1 MIGELMIADEGVL
14 DYRKGVAMKVS
25 VRQNETIAPIRVN
38 IDHPY
43 ISTIAAIAPS
53 PDWFSGFYDFD
64 MIDPST
70 DTWYDKVVIETFPW
84 DAGTDS
90 GTTYESQDDL
100 TIPPYLITQLTPRTV
115 PESGVF
121 LSSDGDVLP
130 VSRWTCSRVEPPR
143 LRTTSGVTLSSLVIT
158 VLLLVGATAVIL

>member
-1 MIGELMIADEGVL
+1 MIADEGVL
-14 DYRKGVAMKVS
+14 DYREGVTMKVS

-38 IDHPY
+38 RDHPY
-43 ISTIAAIAPS
+43 ISTIAAITPS
-53 PDWFSGFYDFD
+53 PDWFSGFYDFNMLD
-64 MIDPST
+64 TST
-70 DTWYDKVVIETFPW
+70 DTWYDKVEIQTFPW

-90 GTTYESQDDL
+90 GTTYESENDL

-130 VSRWTCSRVEPPR
+130 VSRWTCTRVEPPA
-143 LRTTSGVTLSSLVIT
+143 LRATSGIATSTLVVTFLLILVT
-158 VLLLVGATAVIL
+158 TAIIL